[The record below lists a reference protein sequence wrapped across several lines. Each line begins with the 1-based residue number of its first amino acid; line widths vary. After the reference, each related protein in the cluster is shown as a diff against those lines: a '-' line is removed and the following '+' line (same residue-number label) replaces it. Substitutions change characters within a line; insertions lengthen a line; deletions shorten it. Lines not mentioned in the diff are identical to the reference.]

1 MSNESAARS
10 ARTGPHFDQMV
21 GCGEN
26 LHIMIDEDDGIAV
39 GDQILHH
46 GQKSLDIA
54 RVQADGGFVQHVENA
69 GGAVAHGTRK
79 LHTLPFAC

>member
-1 MSNESAARS
+1 
-10 ARTGPHFDQMV
+10 MV

-26 LHIMIDEDDGIAV
+26 LHIMVDKDNRVAV

-54 RVQADGGFVQHVENA
+54 RVQADGRFVQYVENA
-69 GGAVAHGTRK
+69 GGAVAYGAR
-79 LHTLPFAC
+79 LLPALTFAR

>member
-1 MSNESAARS
+1 
-10 ARTGPHFDQMV
+10 MV

-26 LHIMIDEDDGIAV
+26 LHIMVDKDNRVAV

-54 RVQADGGFVQHVENA
+54 RVQTDGGFVQNIEDT
-69 GGAVAHGTRK
+69 GGAVAYSARQ
-79 LHTLPFAC
+79 LHALTFAR